1 VWKKDMK
8 KKESAMIHMEYLQKS
23 SATLRGR
30 QSVRATFKLTKR
42 SIDALSILACQ
53 LGIKQKT
60 LFDQVVDDSESLR
73 VIAQEF
79 EDFGR
84 ARQRLAKT
92 YVISRK
98 TLENLERVAD
108 RYNTPR
114 DALVEF
120 SIERILPLIEQE
132 KEKHEKRKVLLQKLQ
147 TFSREGVKM
156 MNKAEADLGADDPVF
171 IETLKM
177 MRHVVCCQEAV
188 EDFVEKGNRM
198 EDF

>member
-1 VWKKDMK
+1 
-8 KKESAMIHMEYLQKS
+8 MIHLEYLQKS
-23 SATLRGR
+23 TATLRGR
-30 QSVRATFKLTKR
+30 QSVRATFKLSER

-73 VIAQEF
+73 RIAQEF
-79 EDFGR
+79 EDLKR
-84 ARQRLAKT
+84 ARNRVAKT

-98 TLENLERVAD
+98 TLEILDKVAN

-120 SIERILPLIEQE
+120 SIERIIPLIQQE
-132 KEKHEKRKVLLQKLQ
+132 KEKHQKRKVLLKELQ

-156 MNKAEADLGADDPVF
+156 LTKAETALGADDPVV
-171 IETLKM
+171 IEMLKTM
-177 MRHVVCCQEAV
+177 HRLMCCRETV
-188 EDFVEKGNRM
+188 EGFVEKGNRM
-198 EDF
+198 DEF

>member
-1 VWKKDMK
+1 MK
-8 KKESAMIHMEYLQKS
+8 IKGNTMIHLEYLQKS
-23 SATLRGR
+23 TATLRGR
-30 QSVRATFKLTKR
+30 QSVRATFKLTER

-73 VIAQEF
+73 VIAKEF
-79 EDFGR
+79 EDFG
-84 ARQRLAKT
+84 AASQRIAKT

-98 TLENLERVAD
+98 TLENLDRIAD
-108 RYNTPR
+108 RYKTPR

-132 KEKHEKRKVLLQKLQ
+132 KEKHEMRKSLLLNLQK
-147 TFSREGVKM
+147 FSNEGVAM
-156 MNKAEADLGADDPVF
+156 LNRAEAALGSDDPVF

-177 MRHVVCCQEAV
+177 MHHVACCREAV
-188 EDFVEKGNRM
+188 EGFVEKGNRM

>member
-1 VWKKDMK
+1 MK
-8 KKESAMIHMEYLQKS
+8 KKESTMIHLEYLQKS
-23 SATLRGR
+23 TATLRGR
-30 QSVRATFKLTKR
+30 QSVRATFKLTER

-73 VIAQEF
+73 VIAREF
-79 EDFGR
+79 EDFG
-84 ARQRLAKT
+84 AAGQRVAKT

-98 TLENLERVAD
+98 TLENLD
-108 RYNTPR
+108 RIANRYKTPR

-132 KEKHEKRKVLLQKLQ
+132 KEKHEKRKILLQKLKA
-147 TFSREGVKM
+147 FSQEGIEM
-156 MNKAEADLGADDPVF
+156 LNKAEAALGDDDPAF

-177 MRHVVCCQEAV
+177 MRQVVCCRDAV
-188 EDFVEKGNRM
+188 EGFVEKGNRM

>member
-1 VWKKDMK
+1 MK
-8 KKESAMIHMEYLQKS
+8 KKESAMIHVEYLQKS
-23 SATLRGR
+23 TATLRGR
-30 QSVRATFKLTKR
+30 QSVRATFKLTER

-79 EDFGR
+79 EDFDAAG
-84 ARQRLAKT
+84 QRVAKT
-92 YVISRK
+92 YVISRR
-98 TLENLERVAD
+98 TLENLDRIAD
-108 RYNTPR
+108 RYKTPR

-132 KEKHEKRKVLLQKLQ
+132 KKKHEKRKILLQKLQ
-147 TFSREGVKM
+147 TFSQEGIEM
-156 MNKAEADLGADDPVF
+156 LNKAEVALGADDPVF

-177 MRHVVCCQEAV
+177 MRHVVYCRDSV
-188 EDFVEKGNRM
+188 EGFVEKGNRM

>member
-1 VWKKDMK
+1 MK
-8 KKESAMIHMEYLQKS
+8 KGNTMIHLEYLQKS
-23 SATLRGR
+23 TATLRGR
-30 QSVRATFKLTKR
+30 QSVRATFKLSER

-73 VIAQEF
+73 LIAQEF
-79 EDFGR
+79 EDFKR
-84 ARQRLAKT
+84 ARNRVAKT

-98 TLENLERVAD
+98 TLEILDQVAN

-120 SIERILPLIEQE
+120 SIERIMPLIQQE
-132 KEKHEKRKVLLQKLQ
+132 KEKHQKRKVLLKKLQ

-156 MNKAEADLGADDPVF
+156 LTKSEAALGADDPVV
-171 IETLKM
+171 IEMLKTM
-177 MRHVVCCQEAV
+177 QHLMCCRETV

-198 EDF
+198 DDF